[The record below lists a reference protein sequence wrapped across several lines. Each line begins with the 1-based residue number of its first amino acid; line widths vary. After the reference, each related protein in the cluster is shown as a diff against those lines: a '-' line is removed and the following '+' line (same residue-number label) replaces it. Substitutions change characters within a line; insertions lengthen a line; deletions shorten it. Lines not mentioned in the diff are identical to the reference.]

1 MNQTATNRSPELD
14 EVRRLLFPNLT
25 TADGWE
31 RIDRAF
37 SGAADPKRVQAI
49 EERASEIVLLEG
61 MKELETELDTD

>member
-1 MNQTATNRSPELD
+1 MNTTATNRSPELD
-14 EVRRLLFPNLT
+14 AVRRLLFPTLT

-37 SGAADPKRVQAI
+37 SGAADPKRVRAI

-61 MKELETELDTD
+61 MKGLETELATD